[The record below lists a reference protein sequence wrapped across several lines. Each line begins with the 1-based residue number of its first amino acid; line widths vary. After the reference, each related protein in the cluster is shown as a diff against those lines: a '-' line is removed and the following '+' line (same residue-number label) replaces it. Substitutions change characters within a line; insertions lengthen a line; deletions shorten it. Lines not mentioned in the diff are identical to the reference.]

1 MKSIKIILG
10 IAFLFI
16 SAYNAFAQPG
26 TEPSSTNP
34 ASSSSPGTSS
44 SSVTGVPSTSS
55 TGTLISSPTGT
66 PTSTTTGTSI
76 NSSPMDSFIN
86 DLMSKMTLEEKIGQL
101 NLPSIGF
108 DITGPIVSQDV
119 EGKIKRGEV
128 GGVFNTFTPQA
139 ARKLQEMAVKESRL
153 KIPLLFGFD
162 VIHGHKTI
170 FPIPLGMAASWDLS
184 LIEKGARIA
193 ATEASA
199 DGLNW
204 VFSPMVDIATDPRW
218 GRVAEGA
225 GEDPYLGSKIASSI
239 IKGYQGNDLSANNTV
254 LACVKHFALYGAA
267 EAGRDYNTTDMSY
280 IKMYNQYLPPYKAAI
295 DAGAGSVMSSF
306 NEINGVPA
314 SANPWLLNQLLRNEW
329 GFKGFVV
336 SDYTAINEMIEHGL
350 GSDLKEVSML
360 ALNAGLDMDMV
371 GEGFLLHSKQL
382 INEGKVSLSTI
393 DKACRLI
400 LEAKYK
406 LGLFDDPYRYC
417 DANRAEKEIL
427 TPDNRDAARQA
438 AAASMVLLKNDRQLL
453 PLKPSGNILVVGP
466 LANSGQDMLGTWC
479 GAGDGRY
486 AVTFFEG
493 IRNAVGSTGT
503 VSYVKGCNAIE
514 DAKLLKKLVNPDQI
528 DPRDNNKMIS
538 EATEKAK
545 KSDVII
551 AILGEPANMSGEA
564 NSRSNI
570 DLPEPQQKLLRSLL
584 ATGKPLV
591 LVLMNGR
598 PLTIEWE
605 NNEVQAILEAWHPG
619 TEAGN
624 GLADVIFGKVNPSGK
639 LTMTFPRNIGQI
651 PIYYNHKNTGRPFD
665 PAKDEKYKSRYLDV
679 ENEPLYPF
687 GYGLSYSEF
696 RYSNLQLDNVV
707 MNPVNDIKVT
717 VTVKNAGHFDGNEVV
732 QLYIQDLAGSITR
745 PVKELKGFQKV
756 FLKSGESKQVTF
768 LLNSS
773 DISFY
778 NQQLHFGPEPGKFK
792 VFIGPSSASGLEG
805 AFEYKE

>member
-1 MKSIKIILG
+1 MKSAKIVLG
-10 IAFLFI
+10 ISLLFFTALN
-16 SAYNAFAQPG
+16 SFSQVGND
-26 TEPSSTNP
+26 
-34 ASSSSPGTSS
+34 
-44 SSVTGVPSTSS
+44 
-55 TGTLISSPTGT
+55 
-66 PTSTTTGTSI
+66 PTSTDPLSSTSPVSNTGIMVS
-76 NSSPMDSFIN
+76 NSPMDVFVTN
-86 DLMSKMTLEEKIGQL
+86 LMSKMTLDEKIGQL

-139 ARKLQEMAVKESRL
+139 ARKLQEMAVNESRL

-170 FPIPLGMAASWDLS
+170 FPIPLGMAASWDLD

-193 ATEASA
+193 AVEASA

-204 VFSPMVDIATDPRW
+204 VFSPMVDIANDPRW
-218 GRVAEGA
+218 GRVAEGS
-225 GEDPYLGSKIASSI
+225 GEDPYLGSKIAASI
-239 IKGYQGNDLSANNTV
+239 IRGYQGNDLAANNTV

-267 EAGRDYNTTDMSY
+267 ESGRDYNTTDMSMV
-280 IKMYNQYLPPYKAAI
+280 KMYNQYLPPYKAAV
-295 DAGAGSVMSSF
+295 DAGVGSVMSSF

-314 SANPWLLNQLLRNEW
+314 SANPWLLTQLLRNEW

-336 SDYTAINEMIEHGL
+336 SDYTSVNEMIDHGI
-350 GSDLKEVSML
+350 GADLKEVSML

-371 GEGFLLHSKQL
+371 GEGFLGYSKQL
-382 INEGKVSLSTI
+382 IDEGKVSISTI

-417 DANRAEKEIL
+417 DVNRAEKEIL
-427 TPDNRDAARQA
+427 TPANREISRQA
-438 AAASMVLLKNDRQLL
+438 AAASMVLLKNERQLL
-453 PLKPSGNILVVGP
+453 PLKPAGNIVVVGP

-479 GAGDGRY
+479 GAGNGKF
-486 AVTFFEG
+486 AVTFVEG
-493 IRNAVGSTGT
+493 IRNAVGSNGT
-503 VSYVKGCNAIE
+503 VSYVKGCNAL
-514 DAKLLKKLVNPDQI
+514 DDLALLRKLVNPDQI
-528 DPRDNNKMIS
+528 DSRDNKKMTD
-538 EATEKAK
+538 EAIDKAK

-551 AILGEPANMSGEA
+551 AVLGEPANMSGEA
-564 NSRSNI
+564 ASRTNI
-570 DLPEPQQKLLRSLL
+570 DLPEPQQKLLKALL
-584 ATGKPLV
+584 ATGKPVV

-624 GLADVIFGKVNPSGK
+624 ALADILFGKVNPSGK
-639 LTMTFPRNIGQI
+639 LTMTFPRNVGQI

-679 ENEPLYPF
+679 KNEPLYPF

-696 RYSNLQLDNVV
+696 RYSNFRIDNFI
-707 MNPVNDIKVT
+707 MNPVNNISVS
-717 VTVKNAGHFDGNEVV
+717 VTVKNAGNYDGYEIV
-732 QLYIQDLAGSITR
+732 QLYIQDLVGTITR
-745 PVKELKGFQKV
+745 PVKELKGFQKI
-756 FLKSGESKQVTF
+756 FLKAGESKQVSFTISP
-768 LLNSS
+768 N

-778 NQQLHFGPEPGKFK
+778 NQQLQFKPEPGKFK
-792 VFIGPSSASGLEG
+792 VFVGTNSVSGLEG
-805 AFEYKE
+805 YFEYKE